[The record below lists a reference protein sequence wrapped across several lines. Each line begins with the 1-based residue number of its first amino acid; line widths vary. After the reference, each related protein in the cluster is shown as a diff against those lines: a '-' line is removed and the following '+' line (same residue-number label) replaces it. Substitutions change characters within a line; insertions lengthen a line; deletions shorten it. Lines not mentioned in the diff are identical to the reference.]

1 MEVDKEPVMRSSST
15 SAYLLDNAR
24 RETSKRFEALSALY
38 DGDTIR
44 HLENRGVS
52 EGWSC
57 LEVGG
62 GGGSIAAWL
71 AKRVGS
77 TGRVLVTDV
86 DPRYLEFLRAQNV
99 EVQRHNIVVDPLPE
113 GAFDLIHARLV
124 LMHVPEREQVLAS
137 LVAAL
142 KPGGWLVDEEY
153 DSASLLPDPIANPSE
168 VFLETQRGLMRL
180 FDDRGVGRR
189 WGRLLFGRLRALGLV
204 EVDAEA
210 RISTWH
216 CGSTGALM
224 MRANFEQLREVLIDG
239 GYISGQDFDRDIA
252 RLDDPSFMMPSPI
265 LWTAWGRRPSLHP
278 SSTRQ
283 CDRDIDDTLPGL
295 NV

>member
-1 MEVDKEPVMRSSST
+1 MGVDREPVTRPSST
-15 SAYLLDNAR
+15 SAYLLDNAG
-24 RETSKRFEALSALY
+24 RETSRRFDALSALY

-44 HLENRGVS
+44 HLENRGIS

-62 GGGSIAAWL
+62 GSGSIAAWL
-71 AKRVGS
+71 ARRVGS
-77 TGRVLVTDV
+77 TGSVLVTDL
-86 DPRYLEFLRAQNV
+86 DPRYLQFFGAQNV
-99 EVQRHNIVVDPLPE
+99 EVRRHNIVTDPLPE
-113 GAFDLIHARLV
+113 AAFDLIHARLV
-124 LMHVPEREQVLAS
+124 LMHVTEREQVLAR
-137 LVAAL
+137 LVTAL

-153 DSASLLPDPIANPSE
+153 DSASLLPDPVLNPCE
-168 VFLETQRGLMRL
+168 VFLEAQRALMRL

-189 WGRLLFGRLRALGLV
+189 WGRMLFGRLRSLGLV
-204 EVDAEA
+204 DVDAEA

-239 GYISGQDFDRDIA
+239 GYISRQEFDRDIA

-265 LWTAWGRRPSLHP
+265 LWTAWGRRAVAP
-278 SSTRQ
+278 SSLRQ
-283 CDRDIDDTLPGL
+283 CDREQFDRQS
-295 NV
+295 